1 MTSAN
6 VAGLHLADFCDY
18 CGWMKP
24 IVRVVQQ
31 GKKMMK
37 WCGCVDGKTATT
49 IDTLIEGRPTPRPTP
64 RRKLRLDAELRTWF
78 TVGLLLG
85 IGIGLG
91 TAMNILM
98 FLGT

>member
-1 MTSAN
+1 MTGAN
-6 VAGLHLADFCDY
+6 VAGLRLVDFCDY
-18 CGWMKP
+18 CGWQKP

-31 GKKMMK
+31 GKKTMK
-37 WCGCVDGKTATT
+37 WCGCVDGETATT
-49 IDTLIEGRPTPRPTP
+49 IEGHPTP

-78 TVGLLLG
+78 IVGLLLG

-98 FLGT
+98 LLGT